1 MNKIF
6 ISLLFLLFFTSH
18 SIACALL
25 QVPIGTP
32 VSVAKQTFDFLDFY
46 NSQAYG
52 KVTSAKYTNYA
63 IDYCENS
70 PLENADL
77 EVIVYDSKIAG
88 INLISS
94 DGEIK
99 KEIYE
104 FAKFN
109 ISDPGEEF
117 KNENYLGYKDLS
129 IGSLL
134 MFYSRIELRG
144 EIVEVLEITNSQMSN
159 YATGEDVV
167 DVTG

>member
-1 MNKIF
+1 MKKTF
-6 ISLLFLLFFTSH
+6 ISFLFFLFFTGH
-18 SIACALL
+18 SYACALL

-32 VSVAKQTFDFLDFY
+32 VSVAKQTFDFLDSY
-46 NSQAYG
+46 NSQTYG
-52 KVTSAKYTNYA
+52 KDMSARYLNYA

-94 DGEIK
+94 DSEFK

-104 FAKFN
+104 FTKYN
-109 ISDPGEEF
+109 ITDPGEEF
-117 KNENYLGYKDLS
+117 SNENHLGYKDIS
-129 IGSLL
+129 IGGLL
-134 MFYSRIELRG
+134 IFYTRLELRD
-144 EIVEVLEITNSQMSN
+144 EIVEVLEITNNQMSD
-159 YATGEDVV
+159 YTIGEEII

>member
-1 MNKIF
+1 MKKIF
-6 ISLLFLLFFTSH
+6 ISFIFFLFFTGH
-18 SIACALL
+18 TYACALL

-32 VSVAKQTFDFLDFY
+32 VSVAKQTFDFLNSY

-52 KVTSAKYTNYA
+52 KVLSAKYTDYA

-88 INLISS
+88 INLISA
-94 DGEIK
+94 DEEFK

-104 FAKFN
+104 FTKFN
-109 ISDPGEEF
+109 ITDPGEEF
-117 KNENYLGYKDLS
+117 NNENYLGFKDIS

-134 MFYSRIELRG
+134 MFYSRIELRDG
-144 EIVEVLEITNSQMSN
+144 IIEVLEITNSEMSN
-159 YATGEDVV
+159 YTTGEEVV
-167 DVTG
+167 DVTS

>member
-1 MNKIF
+1 MKKTF
-6 ISLLFLLFFTSH
+6 ISFLFFLFFTSH
-18 SIACALL
+18 SYACALL

-32 VSVAKQTFDFLDFY
+32 VSVAKGTFDFLDSY
-46 NSQAYG
+46 SSQTYG
-52 KVTSAKYTNYA
+52 KNTSARFSNYA

-94 DGEIK
+94 DSEFK

-104 FAKFN
+104 FTKYN
-109 ISDPGEEF
+109 ITDPGEEF
-117 KNENYLGYKDLS
+117 SNENYLGYKDIS
-129 IGSLL
+129 IGGLL
-134 MFYSRIELRG
+134 ILYTRLELRD
-144 EIVEVLEITNSQMSN
+144 EIVEVLEITNNQMSD
-159 YATGEDVV
+159 YTIGEEII